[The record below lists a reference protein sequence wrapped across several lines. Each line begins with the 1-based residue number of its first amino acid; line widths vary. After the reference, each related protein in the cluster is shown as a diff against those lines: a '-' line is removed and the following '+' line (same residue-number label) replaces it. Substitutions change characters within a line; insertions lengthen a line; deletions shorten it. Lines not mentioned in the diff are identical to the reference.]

1 MPYDGA
7 LDEIFLACLNRLP
20 SMSKLEKLQ
29 IVKNVG
35 SSWVALGINIVV
47 GVFLSPFILHRLGD
61 AAFGIWV
68 LIFSLTGYYGIFDF
82 GIRSSIIRYVSKY
95 TATHDLDEVSG
106 LINTAMF
113 TYTCVGAAS
122 MLITVVGCIY
132 IDRFFQIPVGFQ
144 STARWLLLIVG
155 ASVAL
160 GFPLGVFGG
169 MLEGLQKFYVLNWT
183 NILFSSVLRAV
194 LIVFFLNR
202 GYGLLTVA
210 LITVG
215 LPVLGSLVRAV
226 VALRSLPVKFSAKHV
241 TRNAF
246 RHMANYSGVTF
257 MIVIAWRLRFKTDA
271 LVIGTFLSSAAI
283 TYFYAGSRLVDY
295 AGEVVSGLAQIFVPM
310 SSQSDAAGNMDR
322 LRKILVVGNRAC
334 AFTTFP
340 ITAAFIILGKSVIEV
355 WVGKKYVAQGYPVLL
370 TLIVPYTLML
380 MQSAS
385 SRILFGMSKHGKLA
399 VVTLIEGVAN
409 LALSIA
415 LVRPFGILGDAA
427 GTAIPLVGTY
437 LLFLPYHLCSRLGV
451 RLSTFVREAYL
462 LPAAL
467 TAPMIAALLL
477 MQKWFV
483 PHSYRE
489 LIPQLLIAGL
499 VYGGSVAWAYS
510 TNRMLRVRALSESAR
525 TDSEDAVALSPSL
538 ESYPDDV

>member
-1 MPYDGA
+1 
-7 LDEIFLACLNRLP
+7 
-20 SMSKLEKLQ
+20 MSKLEKLQ
-29 IVKNVG
+29 IIKNVG
-35 SSWVALGINIVV
+35 SSWFALGINIVV

-95 TATHDLDEVSG
+95 TATHDVEEVSG

-113 TYTCVGAAS
+113 TYTCVGVATL
-122 MLITVVGCIY
+122 LITIVGCIY
-132 IDRFFQIPVGFQ
+132 LPSLFPPPRIPADFEAA
-144 STARWLLLIVG
+144 ARWLLLIVG
-155 ASVAL
+155 TSVAL

-183 NILFSSVLRAV
+183 NIVFSSVLRVV
-194 LIVFFLNR
+194 LIVFYLNR

-215 LPVLGSLVRAV
+215 LPLVGSIVRAV
-226 VALRSLPVKFSAKHV
+226 VALRSLPVKFARRYV
-241 TRNAF
+241 NRDAF

-322 LRKILVVGNRAC
+322 LRKILVIGNRAC

-340 ITAAFIILGKSVIEV
+340 MTAAFIILGKSVIEV

-380 MQSAS
+380 MQGAS
-385 SRILFGMSKHGKLA
+385 SRILFGMSRHGKLA

-415 LVRPFGILGDAA
+415 LVRPYGILGDAA

-451 RLSTFVREAYL
+451 RLWTFIREAYL
-462 LPAAL
+462 LPAVL
-467 TAPMIAALLL
+467 TAPMVAALLL

-483 PHSYRE
+483 PHSYRQ

-499 VYGGSVAWAYS
+499 VYGGCLGWAYM
-510 TNRMLRVRALSESAR
+510 TKRVLRVGALSHSAE
-525 TDSEDAVALSPSL
+525 TASEDTIALATPL